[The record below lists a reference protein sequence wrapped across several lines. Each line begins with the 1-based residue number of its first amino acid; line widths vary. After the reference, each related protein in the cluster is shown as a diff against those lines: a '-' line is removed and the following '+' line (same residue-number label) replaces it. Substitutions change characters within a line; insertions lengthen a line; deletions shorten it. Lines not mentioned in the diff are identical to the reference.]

1 MRKGKAIDPDKLR
14 LFCREHGTAK
24 DVAKSIGRTTEN
36 IYNTIRTARISDGLL
51 NALCNAYALAPDYFD
66 PKPKTEPVKEA
77 ALPKET
83 LTVASVLC
91 GKEKSVVDELV
102 EEMAECVK
110 RIPTAT
116 VPKPTELPK
125 MAVKQTLPRSYTWRE
140 KTLAEMTGEDIDRMA
155 QSVVSGVFSTLTR
168 ELLSMAVEIKLKKDG
183 GKYGW

>member
-14 LFCREHGTAK
+14 LFCREHGTVK

-36 IYNTIRTARISDGLL
+36 IYLAIRNGRASDKLL
-51 NALCNAYALAPDYFD
+51 DALCKAYALDSNYFD
-66 PKPKTEPVKEA
+66 VKPKTEPVKEV

-102 EEMAECVK
+102 DEMLQCVA
-110 RIPTAT
+110 PN
-116 VPKPTELPK
+116 PKPTSTGTPPAQMPK
-125 MAVKQTLPRSYTWRE
+125 PKTSWRE
-140 KTLAEMTGEDIDRMA
+140 KTIAEMTGDDIDRMA
-155 QSVVSGVFSTLTR
+155 QSVVSGIFSTLTR
-168 ELLSMAVEIKLKKDG
+168 ELLGMAVEIKLKKDG

>member
-66 PKPKTEPVKEA
+66 PKPESAEPVKES
-77 ALPKET
+77 ALPQET

-102 EEMAECVK
+102 DEMIKCVA
-110 RIPTAT
+110 PP
-116 VPKPTELPK
+116 PKPTELPK

-140 KTLAEMTGEDIDRMA
+140 KTIAEMTGEDIDRMA

-168 ELLSMAVEIKLKKDG
+168 ELLGMAVEIKLKKDG

>member
-51 NALCNAYALAPDYFD
+51 NALCSAYALPPDYFD
-66 PKPKTEPVKEA
+66 VKPKTDPVKEA
-77 ALPKET
+77 ALPAET

-91 GKEKSVVDELV
+91 GNEKSVVDELV
-102 EEMAECVK
+102 DEMIRCAA
-110 RIPTAT
+110 PN
-116 VPKPTELPK
+116 PKPTELPK
-125 MAVKQTLPRSYTWRE
+125 MAVKQNLPRSYTWRE
-140 KTLAEMTGEDIDRMA
+140 KTIAEMTGEDIARLAHTIVGNLM
-155 QSVVSGVFSTLTR
+155 S
-168 ELLSMAVEIKLKKDG
+168 AVTKEFFGMGLEIKLKKDG

>member
-14 LFCREHGTAK
+14 LFCREHGGILATAK
-24 DVAKSIGRTTEN
+24 VIG
-36 IYNTIRTARISDGLL
+36 YSDQSVH
-51 NALCNAYALAPDYFD
+51 NAIKGQRMTQKMLDRLCNSFALAPDYFD
-66 PKPKTEPVKEA
+66 IKEPVKEA

-102 EEMAECVK
+102 DEMIKCVAPK
-110 RIPTAT
+110 PKLTSTAT
-116 VPKPTELPK
+116 PPVQMPKPKT
-125 MAVKQTLPRSYTWRE
+125 SWRE
-140 KTLAEMTGEDIDRMA
+140 KTIAEMTGEDIDRMA

-168 ELLSMAVEIKLKKDG
+168 ELLGMAVEIKLKKDG

>member
-14 LFCREHGTAK
+14 LFCREHGGILATAK
-24 DVAKSIGRTTEN
+24 VIG
-36 IYNTIRTARISDGLL
+36 YSDQSVHNAIKGQRMTDKML
-51 NALCNAYALAPDYFD
+51 NRLCNSFALAPDYFD
-66 PKPKTEPVKEA
+66 IKEPVKEA

-102 EEMAECVK
+102 DEMIKCVA
-110 RIPTAT
+110 PP
-116 VPKPTELPK
+116 PKPTELPK
-125 MAVKQTLPRSYTWRE
+125 MAVKQNLPRSYTWQE

-168 ELLSMAVEIKLKKDG
+168 ELLGMAVEIKLKKDG

>member
-66 PKPKTEPVKEA
+66 PKPESAEPVKEA

-102 EEMAECVK
+102 DEMIKCVA
-110 RIPTAT
+110 PP
-116 VPKPTELPK
+116 PKPTELPK
-125 MAVKQTLPRSYTWRE
+125 MAVKQNLPRSYTWQE
-140 KTLAEMTGEDIDRMA
+140 KTLAEMTGEDIARLAHTIVGDLM
-155 QSVVSGVFSTLTR
+155 S
-168 ELLSMAVEIKLKKDG
+168 AVTKEFFGMGLEIKLNKDG

>member
-66 PKPKTEPVKEA
+66 PKPESAEPVKEST
-77 ALPKET
+77 LPQET

-102 EEMAECVK
+102 DEMIKCVA
-110 RIPTAT
+110 PP
-116 VPKPTELPK
+116 PKPTELPK
-125 MAVKQTLPRSYTWRE
+125 MSVKQNLPRSYTWQE

>member
-1 MRKGKAIDPDKLR
+1 MRKGKVIDPDKLR

-66 PKPKTEPVKEA
+66 PKPESAEPVKEA

-83 LTVASVLC
+83 ITVASVLC
-91 GKEKSVVDELV
+91 GNEKSVVDELV
-102 EEMAECVK
+102 DEMIKCVA
-110 RIPTAT
+110 PP
-116 VPKPTELPK
+116 PKPTELPK
-125 MAVKQTLPRSYTWRE
+125 MAVKQNLPRSYTWRE
-140 KTLAEMTGEDIDRMA
+140 KTIAEMTGEDIDRMA
-155 QSVVSGVFSTLTR
+155 QSVVSGVFSALTR
-168 ELLSMAVEIKLKKDG
+168 ELLGMAVEIKLKKDG

>member
-14 LFCREHGTAK
+14 LFCREHGGILATAK
-24 DVAKSIGRTTEN
+24 VIG
-36 IYNTIRTARISDGLL
+36 YSDQSVH
-51 NALCNAYALAPDYFD
+51 NAIKGQRMTQKMLDRLCNSFALAPDYFD
-66 PKPKTEPVKEA
+66 IKEPVKET
-77 ALPKET
+77 ALPAET

-102 EEMAECVK
+102 DEMIKCVAPK
-110 RIPTAT
+110 PKLTSTAT
-116 VPKPTELPK
+116 PPVQMPKPKT
-125 MAVKQTLPRSYTWRE
+125 SWRE
-140 KTLAEMTGEDIDRMA
+140 KTIAEMTGEDIDRMA

>member
-1 MRKGKAIDPDKLR
+1 MRKGKVIDPDKLR

-51 NALCNAYALAPDYFD
+51 NALCNAYALTPDFFD
-66 PKPKTEPVKEA
+66 PKPESAEPVKEA
-77 ALPKET
+77 ALPAET

-102 EEMAECVK
+102 DEMLQCVA
-110 RIPTAT
+110 PN
-116 VPKPTELPK
+116 PKPTSIGTPPVQMPK
-125 MAVKQTLPRSYTWRE
+125 PKTSWRE
-140 KTLAEMTGEDIDRMA
+140 KTIAEMTGEDIDRLA
-155 QSVVSGVFSTLTR
+155 QSVVSGVFSALTR
-168 ELLSMAVEIKLKKDG
+168 ELLGMAVEIKLKKDG